1 MRLSAR
7 GSTCSWQDGIET
19 GGEETGMVIRELYIK
34 NFGKFRERHF
44 YLKDGVQVISG
55 ENEFGKSTL
64 HAFIR
69 AMLFGLERGRGRAA
83 ARDAFTRYEPWDDP
97 GSYAGVMR
105 FTCGGR
111 NFRLERSFARAAQ
124 RASLVCED
132 DGEELSLEHG
142 DLDMLL
148 GGMSA
153 ALFDTTVSVGQLQ
166 ARPGQELYEALENRA
181 ANYFETGCG
190 EIDLAA
196 AFRRLKEKQRSVERE
211 VKEQE
216 AAREKEQERVRQE
229 CRYLERDMRAL
240 QDEYEEKRGRLELL
254 GDPEETG
261 AAQDKGPQ
269 AGAAGH
275 KESVSGP
282 GNLIRMGAVGVLAGA
297 AGFLWS
303 LFLENAV
310 HTLPSAPFAG
320 VSAAVAAV
328 GILLLAAGTAA
339 AVKARRRGA
348 GAEDVRP
355 GEKAEQRKTGGN
367 GKSRAEGNDKNQ
379 AEARRLQGE
388 MDHIRS
394 AWKEKEI
401 RCANLREQCE
411 ECGDSDALRMLR
423 RRQQALALAEETLE
437 KTAAEIGDQTAG
449 ILNRRASEIFAAF
462 TDRAY
467 RSLRMDGERHLSVW
481 DGVRNIPAERLS
493 RGTVEQIY
501 LAVRLA
507 AADILLE
514 EPVPVILDDV
524 FAFYDDKRLESALK
538 WLSCQGKQVIIFTC
552 HKREEEIAKRVVY
565 S

>member
-1 MRLSAR
+1 
-7 GSTCSWQDGIET
+7 
-19 GGEETGMVIRELYIK
+19 MVIRELYIK

-310 HTLPSAPFAG
+310 YTLPSAPFAG

-348 GAEDVRP
+348 GAEDVRLR
-355 GEKAEQRKTGGN
+355 EKAEQRKTGGN

-437 KTAAEIGDQTAG
+437 KTAAEMGDQTAG

-462 TDRAY
+462 TDGAY

>member
-1 MRLSAR
+1 
-7 GSTCSWQDGIET
+7 
-19 GGEETGMVIRELYIK
+19 
-34 NFGKFRERHF
+34 
-44 YLKDGVQVISG
+44 
-55 ENEFGKSTL
+55 
-64 HAFIR
+64 
-69 AMLFGLERGRGRAA
+69 
-83 ARDAFTRYEPWDDP
+83 
-97 GSYAGVMR
+97 MR

-132 DGEELSLEHG
+132 DGEKLSLEHG

-181 ANYFETGCG
+181 ANYFETGSG

-196 AFRRLKEKQRSVERE
+196 AFRLLKERQRSVERE
-211 VKEQE
+211 VREQE
-216 AAREKEQERVRQE
+216 AAREKEQEKVRLE
-229 CRYLERDMRAL
+229 CRYLEQDMRAL
-240 QDEYEEKRGRLELL
+240 QDEYEEKRGQLEKL
-254 GDPEETG
+254 GNPEETE
-261 AAQDKGPQ
+261 AARDEGQQTGT
-269 AGAAGH
+269 AGR

-297 AGFLWS
+297 VGFLWS

-320 VSAAVAAV
+320 VSAVVTAV

-339 AVKARRRGA
+339 AVKARRSGA

-355 GEKAEQRKTGGN
+355 GEKAEQRKTEGN
-367 GKSRAEGNDKNQ
+367 GKSRAEGSDKNQ
-379 AEARRLQGE
+379 AEARRIQGE

-411 ECGDSDALRMLR
+411 ECGDSDTLRILR
-423 RRQQALALAEETLE
+423 RRQQALALAAETLE
-437 KTAAEIGDQTAG
+437 KTAAEMGDQTAG

-462 TDRAY
+462 TDGAY
-467 RSLRMDGERHLSVW
+467 QSLRMDGERHLSVW

-514 EPVPVILDDV
+514 EPVPLILDDV

-538 WLSCQGKQVIIFTC
+538 WLSSQEKQVIIFTC

>member
-1 MRLSAR
+1 
-7 GSTCSWQDGIET
+7 
-19 GGEETGMVIRELYIK
+19 MVIRELYIK

-166 ARPGQELYEALENRA
+166 ARTGQELYEALENRA
-181 ANYFETGCG
+181 ANYFETGSG

-196 AFRRLKEKQRSVERE
+196 AFRRLKERQRSVERE

-269 AGAAGH
+269 AGAAGR

-339 AVKARRRGA
+339 AVKAKRRGA

-437 KTAAEIGDQTAG
+437 KTAAEMGDQTAG

-462 TDRAY
+462 TDGAY